1 LVATQST
8 WQEGRISRG
17 WRLTQVAWKLI
28 RQDRTMLVLA
38 TAGIVSSVFFAFL
51 VFFLVGASSSHRSGG
66 HFGLVALI
74 ALYPSTLTSVFFN
87 VALACAASAA
97 FDGEH
102 LSAREA
108 LRMAYGKRGR
118 IALWA
123 LISVLVG
130 TLLNEIA
137 SRLPGGAR
145 IVAWL
150 AGAAWGLATIFVIP
164 ILAMEGVGPVDALKR
179 SAGAVKQRWGE
190 GISGRIAIGAWS
202 VIAAVPLAIA
212 LGVGGALLQRHPT
225 AGVALIGGSLVGLFA
240 LFATVAAT
248 QQVFAVAL
256 YRYAIDAPIGGFATS
271 DLEYPFVADRARQK
285 RKSWILRIGGPILAL
300 FAVLVAIMAIV
311 GPPHR
316 HTASEGYFHLDFVAG
331 DAPSFAPG
339 TPVVFQRKQ
348 IGVVLDSEMVGSYKR
363 VVFRVDPR
371 FRGIVETR
379 DARVAHLAGREYLR
393 FFGSPP
399 WSHPR

>member
-1 LVATQST
+1 
-8 WQEGRISRG
+8 
-17 WRLTQVAWKLI
+17 
-28 RQDRTMLVLA
+28 MLVLA

-212 LGVGGALLQRHPT
+212 LAVGGALLQRHPA

-285 RKSWILRIGGPILAL
+285 RKSWILRIGGVILG
-300 FAVLVAIMAIV
+300 FFVLLVVIGLIV
-311 GPPHR
+311 GPRHR
-316 HTASEGYFHLDFVAG
+316 TGAEGYFHIDY
-331 DAPSFAPG
+331 APSQAAG
-339 TPVVFQRKQ
+339 LSAGSPVVFHHHQ
-348 IGVVLDSEMVGSYKR
+348 VGSVVSTEIDGSGMR
-363 VVFRVDPR
+363 VEFRTYPSLRSIVESTPAYVDR
-371 FRGIVETR
+371 FRGRAYIRIGGNPPRPPTPQTR
-379 DARVAHLAGREYLR
+379 
-393 FFGSPP
+393 SPL
-399 WSHPR
+399 

>member
-1 LVATQST
+1 
-8 WQEGRISRG
+8 
-17 WRLTQVAWKLI
+17 
-28 RQDRTMLVLA
+28 MLVLA
-38 TAGIVSSVFFAFL
+38 TAGIVSSIFFAFL
-51 VFFLVGASSSHRSGG
+51 VFFLLDTSSSHHSGG
-66 HFGLVALI
+66 QFGVVALI
-74 ALYPSTLTSVFFN
+74 ALYPSTLASVFFN

-130 TLLNEIA
+130 TILNEIA

-164 ILAMEGVGPVDALKR
+164 ILAMEGVGPVDAVKR
-179 SAGAVKQRWGE
+179 SAGVVKQRWGE

-202 VIAAVPLAIA
+202 VVAAVPLAIA
-212 LGVGGALLQRHPT
+212 LAIGGALLQQHPAT
-225 AGVALIGGSLVGLFA
+225 GVALIGGSLVGLFA
-240 LFATVAAT
+240 LFAAVAAT

-256 YRYAIDAPIGGFATS
+256 YRYAIDAPIGGFAVS

-300 FAVLVAIMAIV
+300 FILVIV
-311 GPPHR
+311 IGIIVAPSR
-316 HTASEGYFHLDFVAG
+316 HTAANGYFKVEYRPRQATGLSVG
-331 DAPSFAPG
+331 S
-339 TPVVFQRKQ
+339 PVVLNHQL
-348 IGVVLDSEMVGSYKR
+348 IGSVIDTKR
-363 VVFRVDPR
+363 DASGVRVEFHVDPR
-371 FRGIVETR
+371 LREIIETTPAYVVRFRGRAYMRIGGLPPR
-379 DARVAHLAGREYLR
+379 ARFNR
-393 FFGSPP
+393 P
-399 WSHPR
+399 